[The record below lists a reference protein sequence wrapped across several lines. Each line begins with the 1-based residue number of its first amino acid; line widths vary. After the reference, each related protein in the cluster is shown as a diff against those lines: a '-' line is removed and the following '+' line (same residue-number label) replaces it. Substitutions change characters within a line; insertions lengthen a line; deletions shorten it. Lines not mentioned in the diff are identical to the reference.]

1 MFQIRL
7 QKYLS
12 YANVASRRK
21 AEELIRQ
28 GFVTI
33 NGTIATLGSKVDPL
47 KDSVKLS
54 GKRIFLKN
62 QNEYYLVNK
71 PQKIICTS
79 FDPEGRST
87 IFNLTGLS
95 PRRFFSVGRLDYQ
108 SEGALLL
115 TNDGALA
122 HALTHPKFNVPKV
135 YRVKVKGDV
144 TESRLSKLTKGVPLE
159 DGKSAPAKV
168 EFIRP
173 SEQGGWLRLT
183 ITEGRN
189 RQVRRMLEKV
199 KLRVSRLKRE
209 AFAGLSVKGLQPG
222 ECRKLSTHEINMLKK
237 WLN

>member
-1 MFQIRL
+1 MFKIRL

-12 YANVASRRK
+12 YANVASRRD

-28 GFVTI
+28 GLVTI
-33 NGTIATLGSKVDPL
+33 NGTIATLGSKVDPI

-62 QNEYYLVNK
+62 QNEYYLLNK

-87 IFNLTGLS
+87 IFNLTGLP

-122 HALTHPKFNVPKV
+122 NALTHPRFNVPKV
-135 YRVKVKGDV
+135 YRVKVKGDI
-144 TESRLSKLTKGVPLE
+144 TEARLSKLSKGVPLE
-159 DGKSAPAKV
+159 DGRTAPAKV

-173 SEQGGWLRLT
+173 SDQGGWLRMT

-209 AFAGLSVKGLQPG
+209 AFAGLKIKGLRPG
-222 ECRKLSTHEINMLKK
+222 EFRKLSQHEINILRR
-237 WLN
+237 WLH